1 MATWGVI
8 PKELAD
14 VAPYF
19 SPAARVA
26 RARGLV
32 MILKFLGIERTRLL
46 IDDVS
51 CEVEHILRDFHILD
65 LIEVFPLGADLVGVT
80 QQHTDEPLVHRFES
94 DDVFAVGMEGLIPV
108 VIDHPVSSITQAE
121 IDARAAMVAE
131 RAPKVWLGK

>member
-1 MATWGVI
+1 
-8 PKELAD
+8 
-14 VAPYF
+14 
-19 SPAARVA
+19 
-26 RARGLV
+26 